1 MLQADGRANP
11 RGLGTE
17 RGAEHVGS
25 GPLRDAEGLILAR
38 AFLTWLLFFFFLGG
52 THNFWLLQAGW
63 CSQGPS
69 CHLQLAAGLAAPKA
83 SLPVQVVSE

>member
-38 AFLTWLLFFFFLGG
+38 AFLTWLLFFFGG
-52 THNFWLLQAGW
+52 GDT
-63 CSQGPS
+63 
-69 CHLQLAAGLAAPKA
+69 
-83 SLPVQVVSE
+83 